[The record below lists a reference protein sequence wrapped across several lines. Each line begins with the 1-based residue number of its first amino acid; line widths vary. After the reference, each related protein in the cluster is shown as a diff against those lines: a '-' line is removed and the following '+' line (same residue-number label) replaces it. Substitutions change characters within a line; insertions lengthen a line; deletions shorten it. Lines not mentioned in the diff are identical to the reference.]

1 MSVNNPQSPGST
13 KSCTACGRRFQGDVT
28 VCPDDNMPLMTIMEE
43 DLVGTVLENK
53 YEILEKIGAG
63 GMGAVYK
70 ARHQLMHR
78 QVAIKMV
85 LAQLSAN
92 SMTLKRFTQEARAT
106 SQLNHP
112 NILTVFDFGIS
123 PSNQPYLVMDFLE
136 GVNFGRVLEETRQ
149 IPIARAIGIFL
160 QVCAALGH
168 AHQKGIVHRDLKPS
182 NIMLI
187 ELDGQPDFVKVLDFG
202 IAKVL
207 SSVDGETDN
216 LTRTGEVFGS
226 PLYMSP
232 EQFRGKSMDARSDI
246 YSLGCVMYRSLA
258 GICPVTGKDV
268 LECMYK
274 HVNEQIP
281 PFSVTAP
288 EAEIPERLEQI
299 IMKALAK
306 DPEERYAS
314 MNDLRADLEVC
325 AEELALGPLGP
336 AFLRSGN
343 FTASDPA
350 LMAFPSGTYRS
361 VPLGATP
368 PHGHTPAS
376 GSYTQVDNA
385 NFQTSQQAAEAAVQA
400 AAQRQEA
407 MGLGKTSQ
415 HIVPPG
421 GSVGAV
427 GDIETPAWVTGPQN
441 IPPGSEGTVGNVTGS
456 ISITGP
462 VVPPEQV
469 RNLDSGVPVQNQLVI
484 TYSQPQVQQKA
495 PLDMRLVAGGAV
507 ALFLVVGGLIY
518 SQVSHKTPDKPPAP
532 HIVAN
537 PKTYEDFTSSGLTH
551 YQEGRYAEAVKEFK
565 KANEL
570 ARKFPE
576 TDKRKLESWINL
588 GEAHVAND
596 GYKDAEPCLSHA
608 DMILKALKETKGKEY
623 ARVQQDFGEMR
634 LNTGDYEAAEPCF
647 KAAYDIRINLPG
659 NEKADAADSLQG
671 LASVLIQKRD
681 FQGAIKKLQEA
692 KSLIE
697 STSGKEDRDYVA
709 VITDLARAEQLAVN
723 IANSS
728 DKKDQLTKIVPL
740 YEEALQVSGKIFPPD
755 HPQIGKINL
764 AYATLLYNQGNLPDA
779 ENRFNEAIRIT
790 TNNGGANSVDMAQM
804 KASLA
809 ILYLTRRRF
818 GAAEQ
823 AVAEAIKIGTNKLG
837 ETSDA
842 VQRWKELRDRIK
854 KARKHG

>member
-1 MSVNNPQSPGST
+1 MSVNNPQSAGSSKT
-13 KSCTACGRRFQGDVT
+13 CTACGRRFHGDMS
-28 VCPDDNMPLMTIMEE
+28 VCPDDNMPLMTVPDE

-63 GMGAVYK
+63 GMGAVYR

-149 IPIARAIGIFL
+149 IPVPRAIGIFL

-274 HVNEQIP
+274 HVNETIP

-288 EAEIPERLEQI
+288 EAGVPERLEQI

-306 DPEERYAS
+306 DPDDRYAS
-314 MNDLRADLEVC
+314 MNDLRADLEQC

-361 VPLGATP
+361 VPLGS
-368 PHGHTPAS
+368 PAS
-376 GSYTQVDNA
+376 GSQTPVDNLA
-385 NFQTSQQAAEAAVQA
+385 PRSAQEAAEAVVQA
-400 AAQRQEA
+400 AADAQAAA
-407 MGLGKTSQ
+407 MAETSA
-415 HIVPPG
+415 HLPT
-421 GSVGAV
+421 
-427 GDIETPAWVTGPQN
+427 GDVETPATWVTAPHHIPQS
-441 IPPGSEGTVGNVTGS
+441 GDATAGNVTGS
-456 ISITGP
+456 ISISGP
-462 VVPPEQV
+462 AVPNDQA
-469 RNLDSGVPVQNQLVI
+469 RNIQATASNSNLAISYSHTPAQKSG
-484 TYSQPQVQQKA
+484 
-495 PLDMRLVAGGAV
+495 LDMRLVAAGAAVVVLGIGGF
-507 ALFLVVGGLIY
+507 LFTQMNGQHEATSAG
-518 SQVSHKTPDKPPAP
+518 QP

-537 PKTYEDFTSSGLTH
+537 PKTFEDFTSTGLEH
-551 YQEGRYAEAVKEFK
+551 YSEGRYSSAVSELK
-565 KANEL
+565 KANDM
-570 ARKFPE
+570 ARKFPDS
-576 TDKRKLESWINL
+576 DKRKLDSWINL
-588 GEAHVAND
+588 GEAQVADDN
-596 GYKDAEPCLSHA
+596 YKDAESSLNSA
-608 DMILKALKETKGKEY
+608 VLLLGEKKEGKEY
-623 ARVQQDFGEMR
+623 ARVQQDLGEMR
-634 LNTGDYEAAEPCF
+634 LNFGDIDAAEPCF
-647 KAAYDIRINLPG
+647 ERAYKIRMTLSG
-659 NEKADAADSLQG
+659 TDKGDAADSLQG
-671 LASVLIQKRD
+671 LAAISIQRRNLKD
-681 FQGAIKKLQEA
+681 AIAKLQQAE
-692 KSLIE
+692 KLIE

-709 VITDLARAEQLAVN
+709 VLTDLARAEQMA
-723 IANSS
+723 ASTPQ
-728 DKKDQLTKIVPL
+728 QLSKVTDL
-740 YEEALQVSGKIFPPD
+740 YVEALTLAGKVFPPD

-764 AYATLLYNQGNLPDA
+764 AYATLLFRMNKPQDA
-779 ENRFNEAIRIT
+779 ETRFKEAIRIT
-790 TNNGGANSVDMAQM
+790 KENGGEKSLDMAQM

-809 ILYLTRRRF
+809 ILYLSRKRY
-818 GAAEQ
+818 GEAEQ
-823 AVAEAIKIGTNKLG
+823 LAADAVKIGTQKLG
-837 ETSDA
+837 ETNDA
-842 VQRWKELRDRIK
+842 VLRWKELRSQCQKLR
-854 KARKHG
+854 RRG

>member
-1 MSVNNPQSPGST
+1 MSVNNPQSTGSRKT
-13 KSCTACGRRFQGDVT
+13 CTACGRRFQGDMT
-28 VCPDDNMPLMTIMEE
+28 VCPDDNMPLMTVPDE
-43 DLVGTVLENK
+43 DLVGTILENK

-136 GVNFGRVLEETRQ
+136 GVNFAKVLEETRQ
-149 IPIARAIGIFL
+149 IPVPRAIGIFL

-274 HVNEQIP
+274 HVNETIP

-306 DPEERYAS
+306 DPDERYAT
-314 MNDLRADLEVC
+314 MNDLRADLEFC

-343 FTASDPA
+343 FTSSDPA
-350 LMAFPSGTYRS
+350 LVAFPSGTYRS
-361 VPLGATP
+361 VSLGSPAPGTQTP
-368 PHGHTPAS
+368 
-376 GSYTQVDNA
+376 VDNQITPSSPHA
-385 NFQTSQQAAEAAVQA
+385 AAEAAVQA
-400 AAQRQEA
+400 AADAQSA
-407 MGLGKTSQ
+407 ALSKTSPQ
-415 HIVPPG
+415 VLPQ
-421 GSVGAV
+421 GSGNINTS
-427 GDIETPAWVTGPQN
+427 GEIETPAWVTAQHH
-441 IPPGSEGTVGNVTGS
+441 IPESTDSTMGNVTGS
-456 ISITGP
+456 ISISGP
-462 VVPPEQV
+462 VVPADQV
-469 RNLDSGVPVQNQLVI
+469 RSVDPTGSGQNQLVI
-484 TYSQPQVQQKA
+484 TYSHPQVQQKA
-495 PLDMRLVAGGAV
+495 PFDMRIVGAGAAVIFLGVGA
-507 ALFLVVGGLIY
+507 LLY
-518 SQVSHKTPDKPPAP
+518 SQVGNHGTNNAANKP

-537 PKTYEDFTSSGLTH
+537 PKTFEDFTSSGLEH
-551 YQEGRYAEAVKEFK
+551 YSEGRYSNAVTELKR
-565 KANEL
+565 ANEM
-570 ARKFPE
+570 ARSFPE
-576 TDKRKLESWINL
+576 SDKRKLDSWINL
-588 GEAHVAND
+588 GEAEVAND
-596 GYKDAEPCLSHA
+596 DYKDAESCLNHA
-608 DMILKALKETKGKEY
+608 SMILNSEKQTKGKEY
-623 ARVQQDFGEMR
+623 ARVQQDLGEMR
-634 LNTGDYEAAEPCF
+634 LNSGDYDSAEPCF
-647 KAAYDIRINLPG
+647 KTAYDIRMTLSG
-659 NEKADAADSLQG
+659 GDKEDAADSLQG
-671 LASVLIQKRD
+671 LASISIQRRN
-681 FQGAIKKLQEA
+681 FQDAIAKLQQA
-692 KSLIE
+692 QKLIE
-697 STSGKEDRDYVA
+697 ANSGKEDRDYVA
-709 VITDLARAEQLAVN
+709 VLTDLARAEQMA
-723 IANSS
+723 AT
-728 DKKDQLTKIVPL
+728 KRDQLPKIAEI
-740 YEEALQVSGKIFPPD
+740 YEEALKLSAKVFPPD

-764 AYATLLYNQGNLPDA
+764 AYATLLFVMGNANDA
-779 ENRFNEAIRIT
+779 ETRFNEAIRIT
-790 TNNGGANSVDMAQM
+790 TKNGGEKSVDMAQM

-809 ILYLTRRRF
+809 ILYVKQKRF

-823 AVAEAIKIGTNKLG
+823 LFAEAISIGTRKLG
-837 ETSDA
+837 ETNDA
-842 VQRWKELRDRIK
+842 VRRWKSLRAQCEKMR
-854 KARKHG
+854 RRG

>member
-1 MSVNNPQSPGST
+1 MSVNNPQSTGSSKT
-13 KSCTACGRRFQGDVT
+13 CTACGRRFQGDMT
-28 VCPDDNMPLMTIMEE
+28 VCPDDNMPLMTVPDE
-43 DLVGTVLENK
+43 DLVGTILENK

-149 IPIARAIGIFL
+149 IPIPRAIGIFL

-274 HVNEQIP
+274 HVNETIP

-288 EAEIPERLEQI
+288 EAGIPERLEQI
-299 IMKALAK
+299 ILKALAK
-306 DPEERYAS
+306 DPEDRYAS
-314 MNDLRADLEVC
+314 MNDLRADLEQC

-361 VPLGATP
+361 VGLSSSHSTSTGTET
-368 PHGHTPAS
+368 HVEQPAS
-376 GSYTQVDNA
+376 
-385 NFQTSQQAAEAAVQA
+385 SQESAHAAAEAAVQA
-400 AAQRQEA
+400 AAAAQDA
-407 MGLGKTSQ
+407 ALGKTSAQ
-415 HIVPPG
+415 EV
-421 GSVGAV
+421 
-427 GDIETPAWVTGPQN
+427 ETPATWVTAPHQ
-441 IPPGSEGTVGNVTGS
+441 IPAGTTEPVGNVTGS
-456 ISITGP
+456 ISISGP
-462 VVPPEQV
+462 TVPADQV
-469 RNLDSGVPVQNQLVI
+469 RNIDAGVASNNQLVI
-484 TYSQPQVQQKA
+484 TYSQPAVQEKSG
-495 PLDMRLVAGGAV
+495 LDMRLVAAGAAV
-507 ALFLVVGGLIY
+507 LVLGVGGFIF
-518 SQVSHKTPDKPPAP
+518 SQMGHNDKSAQP
-532 HIVAN
+532 HVVAN
-537 PKTYEDFTSSGLTH
+537 PKTFEDFTSSGLSH
-551 YQEGRYAEAVKEFK
+551 YSEGRYANAVKELK
-565 KANEL
+565 KANEM
-570 ARKFPE
+570 ARSFAE

-588 GEAHVAND
+588 GEAQVAND
-596 GYKDAEPCLSHA
+596 DYKEAESCLNHA
-608 DMILKALKETKGKEY
+608 GLILRNIKQTKGKEY
-623 ARVQQDFGEMR
+623 ARVQQDLGELR
-634 LNTGDYEAAEPCF
+634 LNSGDYNAAETCF
-647 KAAYDIRINLPG
+647 KTALDIRMTMSG
-659 NEKADAADSLQG
+659 VDKEDAADSLQG
-671 LASVLIQKRD
+671 LASISIQRKNFKD
-681 FQGAIKKLQEA
+681 AIAKLQQA
-692 KSLIE
+692 QKLIE
-697 STSGKEDRDYVA
+697 SNSGKEDRDYVA
-709 VITDLARAEQLAVN
+709 VLTDLARAEQMA
-723 IANSS
+723 AT
-728 DKKDQLTKIVPL
+728 KKDQLPQIQSM
-740 YEEALQVSGKIFPPD
+740 YEEALSLGAKVFPPD

-764 AYATLLYNQGNLPDA
+764 ALATVLYAQDDLDNA
-779 ENRFNEAIRIT
+779 ESRFNEAIRIT
-790 TNNGGANSVDMAQM
+790 IKNGGEKSVDMAQM

-809 ILYLTRRRF
+809 ILNMKQKRY
-818 GAAEQ
+818 GGAEQ
-823 AVAEAIKIGTNKLG
+823 LFAEAISIGTQKLG
-837 ETSDA
+837 ETNDA
-842 VQRWKELRDRIK
+842 VRRWKKYKSDCEKLRR
-854 KARKHG
+854 RG

>member
-1 MSVNNPQSPGST
+1 M
-13 KSCTACGRRFQGDVT
+13 T

-274 HVNEQIP
+274 HVNESIP

-314 MNDLRADLEVC
+314 MNDLRADLEMC

-361 VPLGATP
+361 VPFGAP
-368 PHGHTPAS
+368 PAGHTGPS
-376 GSYTQVDNA
+376 ESYTHVDTPVHH
-385 NFQTSQQAAEAAVQA
+385 QTAQAAAEAAVQA
-400 AAQRQEA
+400 AAQAQA
-407 MGLGKTSQ
+407 AAKTSA
-415 HIVPPG
+415 HVLPPG
-421 GSVGAV
+421 GAI
-427 GDIETPAWVTGPQN
+427 GDIETPAWVTGPQQ
-441 IPPGSEGTVGNVTGS
+441 IPQATEGTVGNATGS

-462 VVPPEQV
+462 VVPPEHV
-469 RNLDSGVPVQNQLVI
+469 RNVDSGVPSQNQLVI
-484 TYSQPQVQQKA
+484 TYSQPQVSQKNA
-495 PLDMRLVAGGAV
+495 IDMRLVVGGAV
-507 ALFLVVGGLIY
+507 FVFVAVGGLIY
-518 SQVSHKTPDKPPAP
+518 SQVTGNSSSKTAQP

-537 PKTYEDFTSSGLTH
+537 PKTFEDFTSSGLTH
-551 YQEGRYAEAVKEFK
+551 YSEGRYSNAVAELK
-565 KANEL
+565 KANDL
-570 ARKFPE
+570 ARGFAE

-588 GEAHVAND
+588 GEAQVAND
-596 GYKDAEPCLSHA
+596 DYKDAESCLNHA
-608 DMILKALKETKGKEY
+608 QMILNNLKQTKGKDY
-623 ARVQQDFGEMR
+623 ARVQQDLGEMR
-634 LNTGDYEAAEPCF
+634 LNSGDYDAAEPCF
-647 KAAYDIRINLPG
+647 RTAYEIRKGLSG
-659 NEKADAADSLQG
+659 SDKTDAADSLQG
-671 LASVLIQKRD
+671 LASVSIQRRD

-692 KSLIE
+692 KALIE
-697 STSGKEDRDYVA
+697 STAGKENRDYVA
-709 VITDLARAEQLAVN
+709 VLTDLARAEQMAATKREQLPK
-723 IANSS
+723 IA
-728 DKKDQLTKIVPL
+728 QI
-740 YEEALQVSGKIFPPD
+740 YEEAIELSSKVFPPD
-755 HPQIGKINL
+755 HPQIGKIYL
-764 AYATLLYNQGNLPDA
+764 AYATLSYVQGNMTDA
-779 ENRFNEAIRIT
+779 ETRFNEAIRIT
-790 TNNGGANSVDMAQM
+790 TKNGGEKSVDMAQM

-809 ILYLTRRRF
+809 ILYYKQKRF

-823 AVAEAIKIGTNKLG
+823 LFAEAISIGTQKLG
-837 ETSDA
+837 ETNDA
-842 VQRWKELRDRIK
+842 VRRWKSLRAQCQK
-854 KARKHG
+854 MRKHG

>member
-1 MSVNNPQSPGST
+1 MSVNNPQSTGGNKT
-13 KSCTACGRRFQGDVT
+13 CTACGRRFKGDMT
-28 VCPDDNMPLMTIMEE
+28 VCPDDNMPLMTVPDE

-149 IPIARAIGIFL
+149 IPIARAMGIFL

-274 HVNEQIP
+274 HVNESIP

-288 EAEIPERLEQI
+288 EAEIPERLEAI

-306 DPEERYAS
+306 DPDERYAS
-314 MNDLRADLEVC
+314 MNDLRADLEMC

-361 VPLGATP
+361 VGLGAPTP
-368 PHGHTPAS
+368 QTPSTGAHTHVDGQS
-376 GSYTQVDNA
+376 GPQPGS
-385 NFQTSQQAAEAAVQA
+385 SQAAAEAAVHA
-400 AAQRQEA
+400 AALAQDA
-407 MGLGKTSQ
+407 ALGKTSP
-415 HIVPPG
+415 HVLPPG
-421 GSVGAV
+421 GAI
-427 GDIETPAWVTGPQN
+427 GDIEVPAWVTGPQS
-441 IPPGSEGTVGNVTGS
+441 IPQSESSTAGNVTGS
-456 ISITGP
+456 ISISGP
-462 VVPPEQV
+462 VVPADQV
-469 RNLDSGVPVQNQLVI
+469 RNLDSGGSPQNQLVI
-484 TYSQPQVQQKA
+484 TYSHPQVHEKS
-495 PLDMRLVAGGAV
+495 PLDMRLVTAGAV
-507 ALFLVVGGLIY
+507 VVFLGVGGLIW
-518 SQVSHKTPDKPPAP
+518 SQVGNPSKAPEP

-537 PKTYEDFTSSGLTH
+537 PKTFEDFTSSGLTH
-551 YQEGRYAEAVKEFK
+551 YSEGRYADAVAELK
-565 KANEL
+565 KANNL
-570 ARKFPE
+570 ARSFPE
-576 TDKRKLESWINL
+576 TDKRKLDSWINL
-588 GEAHVAND
+588 GEAQVAND
-596 GYKDAEPCLSHA
+596 DYKEAESCLNHA
-608 DMILKALKETKGKEY
+608 SMILSNWKQTKGKEY
-623 ARVQQDFGEMR
+623 ARVQQDLGEMR
-634 LNTGDYEAAEPCF
+634 LNSGDYDSAEPCF
-647 KAAYDIRINLPG
+647 KTALNIRMNLTG
-659 NEKADAADSLQG
+659 TDKEDAADSLQG
-671 LASVLIQKRD
+671 LASISIQKRNYQD
-681 FQGAIKKLQEA
+681 AIAKLQQA
-692 KSLIE
+692 QKLIE
-697 STSGKEDRDYVA
+697 ANSGKDDRDYVA
-709 VITDLARAEQLAVN
+709 VITDLARAEQMAATKREQLPN
-723 IANSS
+723 IAS
-728 DKKDQLTKIVPL
+728 I
-740 YEEALQVSGKIFPPD
+740 YEEALKVSEKVFPPD

-764 AYATLLYNQGNLPDA
+764 AYATLLFVENNYGDA

-790 TNNGGANSVDMAQM
+790 TKNGGEKSVDMAQM

-809 ILYLTRRRF
+809 ILYIKQKRY

-823 AVAEAIKIGTNKLG
+823 LLAEAVAIGTKKLG
-837 ETSDA
+837 ETNDA
-842 VQRWKELRDRIK
+842 VRRWKNLRAQCEKLR
-854 KARKHG
+854 RRG

>member
-1 MSVNNPQSPGST
+1 
-13 KSCTACGRRFQGDVT
+13 
-28 VCPDDNMPLMTIMEE
+28 MPLMTILEE

-274 HVNEQIP
+274 HVNESIP

-306 DPEERYAS
+306 DPDERYAS
-314 MNDLRADLEVC
+314 MNDLRADLEMC

-361 VPLGATP
+361 VPQGATP

-376 GSYTQVDNA
+376 GSYTQVDNS
-385 NFQTSQQAAEAAVQA
+385 NFQTPQQAAEAAVQA

-407 MGLGKTSQ
+407 MGLGKTSP
-415 HIVPPG
+415 HVLPPG
-421 GSVGAV
+421 GSVGEV
-427 GDIETPAWVTGPQN
+427 EAWVTGPQN
-441 IPPGSEGTVGNVTGS
+441 IPAGSDGTVGNVTGS

-469 RNLDSGVPVQNQLVI
+469 RNLDSGVASQNQLVI
-484 TYSQPQVQQKA
+484 TYSQPQVHQKA

-518 SQVSHKTPDKPPAP
+518 SQVANNNTPKPNQP

-551 YQEGRYAEAVKEFK
+551 YQEGRYANAVKELE
-565 KANEL
+565 KANDL
-570 ARKFPE
+570 ARKFAE

-588 GEAHVAND
+588 GEAYVAYDNF
-596 GYKDAEPCLSHA
+596 KDAESCLNHA
-608 DMILKALKETKGKEY
+608 DIILKSQKETKGKEY

-634 LNTGDYEAAEPCF
+634 LNSGDFNAAQPCF
-647 KAAYDIRINLPG
+647 KAAYDIRIKMPG

-671 LASVLIQKRD
+671 LASVLIQRRD

-697 STSGKEDRDYVA
+697 STSGKEDRDYIA
-709 VITDLARAEQLAVN
+709 ILTDLARAEQLA
-723 IANSS
+723 AN
-728 DKKDQLTKIVPL
+728 KLPKDARSAQLAKIGPL
-740 YEEALQVSGKIFPPD
+740 YEEALQISAKVFPSD

-764 AYATLLYNQGNLPDA
+764 AYATLLYTQGNLGDS

-790 TNNGGANSVDMAQM
+790 TKNGGEKSVDMAQM

-809 ILYLTRRRF
+809 ILYLAQTRY

-823 AVAEAIKIGTNKLG
+823 AVAEAISLGTSKLG

-842 VQRWKELRDRIK
+842 VKRWKELRGQIQ
-854 KARKHG
+854 KARKQSQR

>member
-1 MSVNNPQSPGST
+1 MTQ
-13 KSCTACGRRFQGDVT
+13 
-28 VCPDDNMPLMTIMEE
+28 PDE

-149 IPIARAIGIFL
+149 IPIPRAIGIFL

-232 EQFRGKSMDARSDI
+232 EQFRGKSLDARSDI

-274 HVNEQIP
+274 HVNESIP

-288 EAEIPERLEQI
+288 EAEVPERLESI

-314 MNDLRADLEVC
+314 MNDLRADLEMC

-336 AFLRSGN
+336 AFLRSSN

-361 VPLGATP
+361 VGLGAPAPQALNAGIETPVNNQGATP
-368 PHGHTPAS
+368 GSPHA
-376 GSYTQVDNA
+376 
-385 NFQTSQQAAEAAVQA
+385 AAEAAVQA
-400 AAQRQEA
+400 AAQAQDA
-407 MGLGKTSQ
+407 ALNKTAPQ
-415 HIVPPG
+415 MLPAG
-421 GSVGAV
+421 GSIGE
-427 GDIETPAWVTGPQN
+427 IETPVWVTGPQS
-441 IPPGSEGTVGNVTGS
+441 IPQSETGTVGNVTGS
-456 ISITGP
+456 ISISGP
-462 VVPPEQV
+462 VLPADQV
-469 RNLDSGVPVQNQLVI
+469 KNLDSSGSPQNQLVI
-484 TYSQPQVQQKA
+484 TYSQPQLHEKA
-495 PLDMRLVAGGAV
+495 PLDMRLVAAGAMV
-507 ALFLVVGGLIY
+507 VFLGVGGLIW
-518 SQVSHKTPDKPPAP
+518 SQVGNQNKSSEP
-532 HIVAN
+532 HIVLN
-537 PKTYEDFTSSGLTH
+537 PKTFEDFTSSGLTH
-551 YQEGRYAEAVKEFK
+551 YSEGRYSNAVQELK
-565 KANEL
+565 KANAL
-570 ARKFPE
+570 ARNFPE
-576 TDKRKLESWINL
+576 SDKRKLDSWINL
-588 GEAHVAND
+588 GEAQVAND
-596 GYKDAEPCLSHA
+596 DYKEAESCLNHA
-608 DMILKALKETKGKEY
+608 AMILSSEKQTKGKEY
-623 ARVQQDFGEMR
+623 ARVQQDLGEMR
-634 LNTGDYEAAEPCF
+634 LNSGDFDAAEPCF
-647 KAAYDIRINLPG
+647 KTALGIRMSLTG
-659 NEKADAADSLQG
+659 TDKEDAADSLQG
-671 LASVLIQKRD
+671 LASISIQRRNYQD
-681 FQGAIKKLQEA
+681 AIAKLQQA
-692 KSLIE
+692 QKLIE

-709 VITDLARAEQLAVN
+709 VITDLARAEQMGAT
-723 IANSS
+723 
-728 DKKDQLTKIVPL
+728 KRDQLPKIAGI
-740 YEEALQVSGKIFPPD
+740 YEEALNLSNKVFPPD

-764 AYATLLYNQGNLPDA
+764 AYATLLFVEGNMADA

-790 TNNGGANSVDMAQM
+790 TKNGGEKSIDMAQM

-809 ILYLTRRRF
+809 ILYVKQKRY

-823 AVAEAIKIGTNKLG
+823 LFADAISIGTRKLG
-837 ETSDA
+837 ETNDA
-842 VQRWKELRDRIK
+842 VRRWKSLRAQCEKLR
-854 KARKHG
+854 RRG

>member
-1 MSVNNPQSPGST
+1 MSVNNPQSTGSSKT
-13 KSCTACGRRFQGDVT
+13 CTACGRRFQGDMT
-28 VCPDDNMPLMTIMEE
+28 VCPDDNMPLMTVPDE
-43 DLVGTVLENK
+43 DLVGTILENK

-149 IPIARAIGIFL
+149 IPIPRAIGIFL

-274 HVNEQIP
+274 HVNETIP

-314 MNDLRADLEVC
+314 MNDLRADLEQC

-361 VPLGATP
+361 VGLNTP
-368 PHGHTPAS
+368 NPSQTTSTGMETP
-376 GSYTQVDNA
+376 VDQQLDQKNA
-385 NFQTSQQAAEAAVQA
+385 HAAAEAAVQRAA
-400 AAQRQEA
+400 AAQEA
-407 MGLGKTSQ
+407 ALGKTSAQ
-415 HIVPPG
+415 IVPPA
-421 GSVGAV
+421 GSVPEV
-427 GDIETPAWVTGPQN
+427 EIPATWVTAPHQIPQGAAE
-441 IPPGSEGTVGNVTGS
+441 PAGNVTGS
-456 ISITGP
+456 ISISGP
-462 VVPPEQV
+462 TVPADQV
-469 RNLDSGVPVQNQLVI
+469 RNIDSGVVSNNQLVI
-484 TYSQPQVQQKA
+484 TYSQPAVPEKSG
-495 PLDMRLVAGGAV
+495 LDMRLVAAGAAV
-507 ALFLVVGGLIY
+507 LVLGVGGFIF
-518 SQVSHKTPDKPPAP
+518 SQTGHSGKPSEP

-537 PKTYEDFTSSGLTH
+537 PKTYEDFTSSGLSH
-551 YQEGRYAEAVKEFK
+551 YSEGRYASAVKELK
-565 KANEL
+565 KANDM
-570 ARKFPE
+570 ARSFAE

-588 GEAHVAND
+588 GEAQVAND
-596 GYKDAEPCLSHA
+596 DYKEAEACLNHA
-608 DMILKALKETKGKEY
+608 ALILKNLKQTKGKEY
-623 ARVQQDFGEMR
+623 ARVQQDLGELR
-634 LNTGDYEAAEPCF
+634 LNSGDNNAAETCF
-647 KAAYDIRINLPG
+647 KTALDIRMQMTG
-659 NEKADAADSLQG
+659 SDKEDAADSLQG
-671 LASVLIQKRD
+671 LASISIQRRNFKD
-681 FQGAIKKLQEA
+681 AIAKLQQA
-692 KSLIE
+692 QKLIE
-697 STSGKEDRDYVA
+697 SNSGKEDRDYVA
-709 VITDLARAEQLAVN
+709 VLTDLARAEQMA
-723 IANSS
+723 AGT
-728 DKKDQLTKIVPL
+728 KKDQLRKIQGM
-740 YEEALQVSGKIFPPD
+740 YEQALSLGAKVFPPD

-764 AYATLLYNQGNLPDA
+764 ALATVLYAQDDLDNA
-779 ENRFNEAIRIT
+779 ESRFNEAIRIT
-790 TNNGGANSVDMAQM
+790 IQNGGEKSLDMAQM

-809 ILYLTRRRF
+809 ILNMKQERF
-818 GAAEQ
+818 GGAEQ
-823 AVAEAIKIGTNKLG
+823 LFAEAIKIGTQKLG
-837 ETSDA
+837 ETNPA
-842 VQRWKELRDRIK
+842 VRRWQRY
-854 KARKHG
+854 KAECADKRGRG

>member
-1 MSVNNPQSPGST
+1 MSVNNPQSTGSNKT
-13 KSCTACGRRFQGDVT
+13 CTACGRRFQGDMT
-28 VCPDDNMPLMTIMEE
+28 VCPDDNMPLMTLPDE

-136 GVNFGRVLEETRQ
+136 GVNFGKVLEETRQ
-149 IPIARAIGIFL
+149 IPIPRAIGIFL

-274 HVNEQIP
+274 HVNESIP

-288 EAEIPERLEQI
+288 EAQIPERLESI

-306 DPEERYAS
+306 DPDERYAS
-314 MNDLRADLEVC
+314 MNDLRADLEMC

-361 VPLGATP
+361 VGLGAPAPHTLNSGMQTP
-368 PHGHTPAS
+368 VPTQEATAKSPHA
-376 GSYTQVDNA
+376 
-385 NFQTSQQAAEAAVQA
+385 AAEAAVQA
-400 AAQRQEA
+400 AAQAQDAALNRTAPQVLPA
-407 MGLGKTSQ
+407 
-415 HIVPPG
+415 G
-421 GSVGAV
+421 GSVGE
-427 GDIETPAWVTGPQN
+427 IETPAWVTGPQS
-441 IPPGSEGTVGNVTGS
+441 IPQTETGTVGNVTGS
-456 ISITGP
+456 ISISGP
-462 VVPPEQV
+462 VVPADQV
-469 RNLDSGVPVQNQLVI
+469 KNLDPSGSPQNQLVI
-484 TYSQPQVQQKA
+484 TYSQPQVHEKA
-495 PLDMRLVAGGAV
+495 PLDMRLVAAGAV
-507 ALFLVVGGLIY
+507 VVFLGVGGLIW
-518 SQVSHKTPDKPPAP
+518 SQVGNTTKSSEP
-532 HIVAN
+532 HIVLN
-537 PKTYEDFTSSGLTH
+537 PKTFEDFTSSGLTH
-551 YQEGRYAEAVKEFK
+551 YSEGRYSNAVDELK
-565 KANEL
+565 KANAL
-570 ARKFPE
+570 ARSFPE
-576 TDKRKLESWINL
+576 TDKRKLDSWINL
-588 GEAHVAND
+588 GEAQVAND
-596 GYKDAEPCLSHA
+596 DYKEAESCLNHA
-608 DMILKALKETKGKEY
+608 AMILSSEKQTKGKEY
-623 ARVQQDFGEMR
+623 ARVQQDLGEMR
-634 LNTGDYEAAEPCF
+634 LNSGDYDAAEPCF
-647 KAAYDIRINLPG
+647 KTALGIRMNLSG
-659 NEKADAADSLQG
+659 TDKEDAADSLQG
-671 LASVLIQKRD
+671 LASISIQRHNFPD
-681 FQGAIKKLQEA
+681 AIAKLQQA
-692 KSLIE
+692 QKLIE

-709 VITDLARAEQLAVN
+709 VITDLARAEQMAALAAN
-723 IANSS
+723 KRDQIPKIAA
-728 DKKDQLTKIVPL
+728 I
-740 YEEALQVSGKIFPPD
+740 YEDALKLSNKAYPPD

-764 AYATLLYNQGNLPDA
+764 AYATLLFLAGNMADA

-790 TNNGGANSVDMAQM
+790 TKNGGEKSVDMAQM

-809 ILYLTRRRF
+809 ILYVKQKRY

-823 AVAEAIKIGTNKLG
+823 LFADAISIGTRKLG
-837 ETSDA
+837 ETNDA
-842 VQRWKELRDRIK
+842 VRRWKSLRAQCEKLR
-854 KARKHG
+854 RRG

>member
-1 MSVNNPQSPGST
+1 MSVNNPESAGPNKT
-13 KSCTACGRRFQGDVT
+13 CTACGRRYKGDMT
-28 VCPDDNMPLMTIMEE
+28 VCPDDNMPLMTVPDE

-258 GICPVTGKDV
+258 GVCPVTGKDV

-274 HVNEQIP
+274 HVNESIP

-288 EAEIPERLEQI
+288 EANIPERLETI

-306 DPEERYAS
+306 DPDERYAS
-314 MNDLRADLEVC
+314 MNDLRADLEMC

-361 VPLGATP
+361 VGLGGASP
-368 PHGHTPAS
+368 HTPSTSMPSMDTHGLPAP
-376 GSYTQVDNA
+376 GSPQA
-385 NFQTSQQAAEAAVQA
+385 AAEAAIQA
-400 AAQRQEA
+400 AAKAQEK
-407 MGLGKTSQ
+407 MMGKTSPQ
-415 HIVPPG
+415 VLPPG
-421 GSVGAV
+421 GSV
-427 GDIETPAWVTGPQN
+427 GDIETPAWVTAPHSIPQ
-441 IPPGSEGTVGNVTGS
+441 SETGTVGNVTGS
-456 ISITGP
+456 ISISGN
-462 VVPPEQV
+462 VVPADQV
-469 RNLDSGVPVQNQLVI
+469 RNVDSSGQSPQNQLVI
-484 TYSQPQVQQKA
+484 TYSQPQIHEKS
-495 PLDMRLVAGGAV
+495 PLDMRLVAGGAAIV
-507 ALFLVVGGLIY
+507 FLGVGALIY
-518 SQVSHKTPDKPPAP
+518 SQIGSNSSNNKSQQP

-537 PKTYEDFTSSGLTH
+537 PKTFEDFTSSGLTH
-551 YQEGRYAEAVKEFK
+551 YSEGRYAEAVKELK
-565 KANEL
+565 RANDL
-570 ARKFPE
+570 ARKFME

-588 GEAHVAND
+588 GEAEVAND
-596 GYKDAEPCLSHA
+596 DYKDAESCLNHA
-608 DMILKALKETKGKEY
+608 SMILNTNKQTKGKEY
-623 ARVQQDFGEMR
+623 ARVQQDLGEMR
-634 LNTGDYEAAEPCF
+634 LNSGDYDAAEPCF
-647 KAAYDIRINLPG
+647 KTALDIRLTLSG
-659 NEKADAADSLQG
+659 TDKEDAADSLQG
-671 LASVLIQKRD
+671 LASISIQRRNFGD
-681 FQGAIKKLQEA
+681 AIAKLQQA
-692 KSLIE
+692 QKLIE
-697 STSGKEDRDYVA
+697 TTSGKEDRDYVS
-709 VITDLARAEQLAVN
+709 VITDLARAEQMAATKREQLPK
-723 IANSS
+723 IAS
-728 DKKDQLTKIVPL
+728 I
-740 YEEALQVSGKIFPPD
+740 YENALSISEKVFPPD

-764 AYATLLYNQGNLPDA
+764 AYATLLFVQGDMNGA
-779 ENRFNEAIRIT
+779 ETRFNEAIRIT
-790 TNNGGANSVDMAQM
+790 MKNGGEKSLDMAQM

-809 ILYLTRRRF
+809 ILNVKQKRY

-823 AVAEAIKIGTNKLG
+823 LLAEAISIGTQKLG
-837 ETSDA
+837 ETNDA
-842 VQRWKELRDRIK
+842 VRRWKALRAQCEKLR
-854 KARKHG
+854 RRS

>member
-1 MSVNNPQSPGST
+1 MSVNNPQSAGT
-13 KSCTACGRRFQGDVT
+13 AKTCTACGRKFQGDMT
-28 VCPDDNMPLMTIMEE
+28 VCPDDNMPLMTVPNE
-43 DLVGTVLENK
+43 DLVGTIIENK

-123 PSNQPYLVMDFLE
+123 PTNQPYLVMDFLE

-149 IPIARAIGIFL
+149 LPIPRAIGIFL

-207 SSVDGETDN
+207 SSVDGEADN

-232 EQFRGKSMDARSDI
+232 EQFRGKSLDARSDI

-274 HVNEQIP
+274 HVNESIP

-288 EAEIPERLEQI
+288 EAGIPDRLEAI

-306 DPEERYAS
+306 DPDERYDS
-314 MNDLRADLEVC
+314 MNDLRSDLELC
-325 AEELALGPLGP
+325 AEELMLGPLGP

-350 LMAFPSGTYRS
+350 LQAFPSGTYKAHIS
-361 VPLGATP
+361 GSQEIPGVPSAAQILSASSLP
-368 PHGHTPAS
+368 VHPSANPTPAVEV
-376 GSYTQVDNA
+376 TQHSITDGEAVASPSPDLSVSSA
-385 NFQTSQQAAEAAVQA
+385 ETSAHYISEDLNGV
-400 AAQRQEA
+400 
-407 MGLGKTSQ
+407 
-415 HIVPPG
+415 
-421 GSVGAV
+421 
-427 GDIETPAWVTGPQN
+427 IETPEWVTGNQN
-441 IPPGSEGTVGNVTGS
+441 VSQDITAGNATGNVS
-456 ISITGP
+456 ISGHAVKP
-462 VVPPEQV
+462 DQV
-469 RNLDSGVPVQNQLVI
+469 KNVDASGANQLVI
-484 TYSQPQVQQKA
+484 TYPHEPVVKKEA
-495 PLDMRLVAGGAV
+495 IDMRMVAALAAVVVLGVGG
-507 ALFLVVGGLIY
+507 FLVTQMQPRQRADAPKASVPNPHTFEEFTTAGLE
-518 SQVSHKTPDKPPAP
+518 HFA
-532 HIVAN
+532 A
-537 PKTYEDFTSSGLTH
+537 
-551 YQEGRYAEAVKEFK
+551 GRYPTAVQEFK

-570 ARKFPE
+570 ARKFP
-576 TDKRKLESWINL
+576 DSDMRKIESWINL
-588 GEAHVAND
+588 GEAYVAADDFKN
-596 GYKDAEPCLSHA
+596 AEFSLNKASLQLSH
-608 DMILKALKETKGKEY
+608 DKQTKGKEY
-623 ARVQQDFGEMR
+623 ARVQQDLGEMR
-634 LNTGDYEAAEPCF
+634 LNSGDADAAIPCF
-647 KAAYDIRINLPG
+647 TKALDIRMTLNG
-659 NEKADAADSLQG
+659 QDKADAADSLQG
-671 LASVLIQKRD
+671 LAAVSIAKRNFAD
-681 FQGAIKKLQEA
+681 GIAKLGKA
-692 KSLIE
+692 KALIE
-697 STSGKEDRDYVA
+697 SISGTENRDYVT
-709 VITDLARAEQLAVN
+709 VLTDLGRATQMNASTNAQLAE
-723 IANSS
+723 S
-728 DKKDQLTKIVPL
+728 KEL
-740 YEEALQVSGKIFPPD
+740 YEKALQIAEKVFPAD

-764 AYATLLYNQGNLPDA
+764 AFATVLFRESNYPDA

-790 TNNGGANSVDMAQM
+790 TKNGGENTLDMAQM
-804 KASLA
+804 KSSLG
-809 ILYLTRRRF
+809 ILYMKQKRF
-818 GAAEQ
+818 GAAEALFNDAITIGQ
-823 AVAEAIKIGTNKLG
+823 AKLG
-837 ETSDA
+837 ATDEA
-842 VQRWKELRDRIK
+842 VRRWKNYRSSCEKLRR
-854 KARKHG
+854 RG

>member
-1 MSVNNPQSPGST
+1 MSVNNPQSTGSSKT
-13 KSCTACGRRFQGDVT
+13 CTACGRRYQGDMT
-28 VCPDDNMPLMTIMEE
+28 VCPDDNMPLMTVPDE

-149 IPIARAIGIFL
+149 IPIPRAMGIFL

-274 HVNEQIP
+274 HVNETIP

-306 DPEERYAS
+306 DPDERYAS
-314 MNDLRADLEVC
+314 MNDLRADLEQC

-343 FTASDPA
+343 FTSSDPA

-361 VPLGATP
+361 V
-368 PHGHTPAS
+368 
-376 GSYTQVDNA
+376 
-385 NFQTSQQAAEAAVQA
+385 
-400 AAQRQEA
+400 
-407 MGLGKTSQ
+407 GLS
-415 HIVPPG
+415 
-421 GSVGAV
+421 
-427 GDIETPAWVTGPQN
+427 
-441 IPPGSEGTVGNVTGS
+441 
-456 ISITGP
+456 
-462 VVPPEQV
+462 
-469 RNLDSGVPVQNQLVI
+469 
-484 TYSQPQVQQKA
+484 
-495 PLDMRLVAGGAV
+495 
-507 ALFLVVGGLIY
+507 
-518 SQVSHKTPDKPPAP
+518 
-532 HIVAN
+532 
-537 PKTYEDFTSSGLTH
+537 
-551 YQEGRYAEAVKEFK
+551 
-565 KANEL
+565 
-570 ARKFPE
+570 
-576 TDKRKLESWINL
+576 
-588 GEAHVAND
+588 
-596 GYKDAEPCLSHA
+596 
-608 DMILKALKETKGKEY
+608 
-623 ARVQQDFGEMR
+623 
-634 LNTGDYEAAEPCF
+634 
-647 KAAYDIRINLPG
+647 
-659 NEKADAADSLQG
+659 
-671 LASVLIQKRD
+671 
-681 FQGAIKKLQEA
+681 
-692 KSLIE
+692 
-697 STSGKEDRDYVA
+697 
-709 VITDLARAEQLAVN
+709 
-723 IANSS
+723 
-728 DKKDQLTKIVPL
+728 
-740 YEEALQVSGKIFPPD
+740 
-755 HPQIGKINL
+755 
-764 AYATLLYNQGNLPDA
+764 
-779 ENRFNEAIRIT
+779 
-790 TNNGGANSVDMAQM
+790 
-804 KASLA
+804 
-809 ILYLTRRRF
+809 
-818 GAAEQ
+818 
-823 AVAEAIKIGTNKLG
+823 
-837 ETSDA
+837 
-842 VQRWKELRDRIK
+842 
-854 KARKHG
+854 

>member
-1 MSVNNPQSPGST
+1 MSVNNPQSTGSSKT
-13 KSCTACGRRFQGDVT
+13 CTACGRRFQGDMT
-28 VCPDDNMPLMTIMEE
+28 VCPDDNMPLMTVPDE
-43 DLVGTVLENK
+43 DLVGTILENK

-149 IPIARAIGIFL
+149 IPIPRAIGIFL

-274 HVNEQIP
+274 HVNETIP

-288 EAEIPERLEQI
+288 EAGIPERLEQI

-314 MNDLRADLEVC
+314 MNDLRADLEQC

-361 VPLGATP
+361 VGLSSS
-368 PHGHTPAS
+368 HSTPAGMETHVDHS
-376 GSYTQVDNA
+376 GSHQDSA
-385 NFQTSQQAAEAAVQA
+385 HSAAEAAVQA
-400 AAQRQEA
+400 AAAAQDA
-407 MGLGKTSQ
+407 ALGRTSAQ
-415 HIVPPG
+415 SVPPAASG
-421 GSVGAV
+421 QEV
-427 GDIETPAWVTGPQN
+427 ETPATWVTAPHQIPQ
-441 IPPGSEGTVGNVTGS
+441 GTSESVGNVTGS
-456 ISITGP
+456 ISISGP
-462 VVPPEQV
+462 AIPAEQV
-469 RNLDSGVPVQNQLVI
+469 RNIDSGANSNNQLVI
-484 TYSQPQVQQKA
+484 TYSQPAA
-495 PLDMRLVAGGAV
+495 PGKSGLDMRIVAAGAAILVLG
-507 ALFLVVGGLIY
+507 VGGLIF
-518 SQVSHKTPDKPPAP
+518 SQMGHADKTDQP
-532 HIVAN
+532 HVVAN
-537 PKTYEDFTSSGLTH
+537 PKTFEDFTSSGLSH
-551 YQEGRYAEAVKEFK
+551 YSEGRYASAVKELK
-565 KANEL
+565 KANDM
-570 ARKFPE
+570 ARGFAE
-576 TDKRKLESWINL
+576 SDKRKLESWINL
-588 GEAHVAND
+588 GEAQVAND
-596 GYKDAEPCLSHA
+596 DYKEAESCLNHA
-608 DMILKALKETKGKEY
+608 ALILKSEKHTKGKEY
-623 ARVQQDFGEMR
+623 ARIQQDLGELR
-634 LNTGDYEAAEPCF
+634 LNSGDYDAAEPCF
-647 KAAYDIRINLPG
+647 KTALDIRMSMSG
-659 NEKADAADSLQG
+659 TDKEDAADSLQG
-671 LASVLIQKRD
+671 LASISIQRRNFAD
-681 FQGAIKKLQEA
+681 AIAKLQQA
-692 KSLIE
+692 QKLIE
-697 STSGKEDRDYVA
+697 ASSGKEDRDYVA
-709 VITDLARAEQLAVN
+709 VITDLARAEQMA
-723 IANSS
+723 AT
-728 DKKDQLTKIVPL
+728 KRDQLPKIAGI
-740 YEEALQVSGKIFPPD
+740 YEEALTLGAKVFPPD

-764 AYATLLYNQGNLPDA
+764 AYATLLFVQGDMDGA
-779 ENRFNEAIRIT
+779 ESRFNEAIRIT
-790 TNNGGANSVDMAQM
+790 TKNGGEKSVDMAQM

-809 ILYLTRRRF
+809 ILNMKQKRY
-818 GAAEQ
+818 GGAEQ
-823 AVAEAIKIGTNKLG
+823 LFAEAISIGTQKLG
-837 ETSDA
+837 ETNDA
-842 VQRWKELRDRIK
+842 VRRWKAL
-854 KARKHG
+854 KAQCEKSRRRG

>member
-1 MSVNNPQSPGST
+1 
-13 KSCTACGRRFQGDVT
+13 
-28 VCPDDNMPLMTIMEE
+28 MPLMTIMEE

-274 HVNEQIP
+274 HVNESIP

-306 DPEERYAS
+306 DPDERYAS

-361 VPLGATP
+361 VPLGSPP

-376 GSYTQVDNA
+376 GSYTQVENP
-385 NFQTSQQAAEAAVQA
+385 NFQNAHEAAQAAVQA

-407 MGLGKTSQ
+407 MGMGKTSP
-415 HIVPPG
+415 HILPAG
-421 GSVGAV
+421 TSV
-427 GDIETPAWVTGPQN
+427 GDIETPAWVTGQHN

-469 RNLDSGVPVQNQLVI
+469 RNIDSGVPVQNQLVI

-507 ALFLVVGGLIY
+507 LVFLAVGGLIY
-518 SQVSHKTPDKPPAP
+518 SQVASNNSGKPAQP

-551 YQEGRYAEAVKEFK
+551 YAEGRYANAVAELK
-565 KANEL
+565 KANSL
-570 ARKFPE
+570 ARSFPE

-596 GYKDAEPCLSHA
+596 DYKDAESCLNHA
-608 DMILKALKETKGKEY
+608 DIILKSQKETKGKEY

-634 LNTGDYEAAEPCF
+634 LNSGDFDAAAPCF
-647 KAAYDIRINLPG
+647 KAAYDIRIKAPG
-659 NEKADAADSLQG
+659 SEKADAADSLQG
-671 LASVLIQKRD
+671 LASVLIQKKD
-681 FQGAIKKLQEA
+681 LQGAIKKLQEA

-709 VITDLARAEQLAVN
+709 VLTDLARAEQLA
-723 IANSS
+723 AT
-728 DKKDQLTKIVPL
+728 KRDQLPKIAQI
-740 YEEALQVSGKIFPPD
+740 YEEAITLSGKVFPSD

-764 AYATLLYNQGNLPDA
+764 AYATLLYNQEKYADA

-790 TNNGGANSVDMAQM
+790 TKNGGEKSVDMAQM

-809 ILYLTRRRF
+809 ILYYKEKRF

-823 AVAEAIKIGTNKLG
+823 LLAEAISIGTQKLG
-837 ETSDA
+837 ETNDA
-842 VQRWKELRDRIK
+842 VRRWKALRAQCQ
-854 KARKHG
+854 KARRHG

>member
-1 MSVNNPQSPGST
+1 MSVNNPQSTGSSKT
-13 KSCTACGRRFQGDVT
+13 CTACGRRYQGDMT
-28 VCPDDNMPLMTIMEE
+28 VCPDDNMPLMTVPDE

-149 IPIARAIGIFL
+149 IPVPRAIGIFL

-274 HVNEQIP
+274 HVNETIP

-306 DPEERYAS
+306 NPDDRYAS
-314 MNDLRADLEVC
+314 MNDLRADLEQC

-361 VPLGATP
+361 VGLNTPLPSQINTGSE
-368 PHGHTPAS
+368 TPAEHQ
-376 GSYTQVDNA
+376 TALQNA
-385 NFQTSQQAAEAAVQA
+385 HAAAEAAVQA
-400 AAQRQEA
+400 AADAQDA
-407 MGLGKTSQ
+407 ALGKTSAQ
-415 HIVPPG
+415 VVPPG
-421 GSVGAV
+421 GSVPEV
-427 GDIETPAWVTGPQN
+427 ETPASWVTAPHQIPQGAAE
-441 IPPGSEGTVGNVTGS
+441 PVGNVTGS
-456 ISITGP
+456 ISISGP
-462 VVPPEQV
+462 TVPADQV
-469 RNLDSGVPVQNQLVI
+469 RNIDSGVASNNQLVI
-484 TYSQPQVQQKA
+484 TYSQPVAQEKTG
-495 PLDMRLVAGGAV
+495 LDKRIIIAGAAVLVLG
-507 ALFLVVGGLIY
+507 VGGFVF
-518 SQVSHKTPDKPPAP
+518 SQMGHNTSQPDQP
-532 HIVAN
+532 HVVAN
-537 PKTYEDFTSSGLTH
+537 PKTYEDFTSSGLSH
-551 YQEGRYAEAVKEFK
+551 YSEGRYADAVKELK
-565 KANEL
+565 KANDF
-570 ARKFPE
+570 ARSFAE

-596 GYKDAEPCLSHA
+596 DYKEAEACLNHA
-608 DMILKALKETKGKEY
+608 ALILRNTNQTQGKEF
-623 ARVQQDFGEMR
+623 ARVQQDLGELR
-634 LNTGDYEAAEPCF
+634 LNSGDLKAAEACF
-647 KAAYDIRINLPG
+647 K
-659 NEKADAADSLQG
+659 KALDVRMKLSGTDKEDAADSLQG
-671 LASVLIQKRD
+671 LASISIQRRNYKD
-681 FQGAIKKLQEA
+681 AIAKLHEA
-692 KSLIE
+692 QKLIE

-709 VITDLARAEQLAVN
+709 VVTDLARAEQMAATKKEQL
-723 IANSS
+723 SS
-728 DKKDQLTKIVPL
+728 IQAEYEQALSLGTKV
-740 YEEALQVSGKIFPPD
+740 YPPD

-764 AYATLLYNQGNLPDA
+764 ALATILYSEDKLDDA
-779 ENRFNEAIRIT
+779 EARFNEAIRIT
-790 TNNGGANSVDMAQM
+790 TKNGGEKSVDMAQM

-809 ILYLTRRRF
+809 ILNMRQQRY
-818 GAAEQ
+818 GGAEQ
-823 AVAEAIKIGTNKLG
+823 LFADAIKIGTQKLG
-837 ETSDA
+837 ETNDA
-842 VQRWKELRDRIK
+842 VRRWQKYKAECEKLRR
-854 KARKHG
+854 RG

>member
-1 MSVNNPQSPGST
+1 MSVNNPQSTGSNKT
-13 KSCTACGRRFQGDVT
+13 CTACGRRFKGDMT
-28 VCPDDNMPLMTIMEE
+28 VCPDDNMPLMTVPDE

-123 PSNQPYLVMDFLE
+123 PNNQPYLVMDFLE

-274 HVNEQIP
+274 HVNESIP

-288 EAEIPERLEQI
+288 EAEIPERLEAI

-306 DPEERYAS
+306 DPDERYAS
-314 MNDLRADLEVC
+314 MNDLRADLEMC

-361 VPLGATP
+361 VGLGAPP
-368 PHGHTPAS
+368 PHTPSTGTHTHVDGQS
-376 GSYTQVDNA
+376 GPQPGS
-385 NFQTSQQAAEAAVQA
+385 SQAAAEAAVHA
-400 AAQRQEA
+400 AALAQDA
-407 MGLGKTSQ
+407 ALGKTSP
-415 HIVPPG
+415 HVVPPG
-421 GSVGAV
+421 DAV
-427 GDIETPAWVTGPQN
+427 GDIEVPAWVTGPQS
-441 IPPGSEGTVGNVTGS
+441 IPQSESSTVGNVTGS
-456 ISITGP
+456 ISISGP
-462 VVPPEQV
+462 VVPADQV
-469 RNLDSGVPVQNQLVI
+469 RNLDSSGSPQNQLVI
-484 TYSQPQVQQKA
+484 TYSQPQVQEKS
-495 PLDMRLVAGGAV
+495 PLDMRLVAAGAV
-507 ALFLVVGGLIY
+507 VVFLGVGGLIW
-518 SQVSHKTPDKPPAP
+518 SQVGNQSKAPEP

-551 YQEGRYAEAVKEFK
+551 YAEGRYANAVAELK
-565 KANEL
+565 KANTL
-570 ARKFPE
+570 ARSFPE
-576 TDKRKLESWINL
+576 TDKRKLDSWINL
-588 GEAHVAND
+588 GEAQVAND
-596 GYKDAEPCLSHA
+596 DYKEAESCLNHA
-608 DMILKALKETKGKEY
+608 SMILSNSKQTKGKEY
-623 ARVQQDFGEMR
+623 ARVQQDLGEMR
-634 LNTGDYEAAEPCF
+634 LNSGDYDSAEPCF
-647 KAAYDIRINLPG
+647 KTALNIRMNLTG
-659 NEKADAADSLQG
+659 TDKEDAADSLQG
-671 LASVLIQKRD
+671 LASVSIQKRNYQD
-681 FQGAIKKLQEA
+681 AIAKLQQA
-692 KSLIE
+692 QKLIE
-697 STSGKEDRDYVA
+697 ANSGKDDRDYVA
-709 VITDLARAEQLAVN
+709 VITDLARAEQMAATKREQLPN
-723 IANSS
+723 IAS
-728 DKKDQLTKIVPL
+728 I
-740 YEEALQVSGKIFPPD
+740 YEEALKVSEKVFPPD

-764 AYATLLYNQGNLPDA
+764 AYATLLFVENNYGDA

-790 TNNGGANSVDMAQM
+790 TKNGGEKSVDMAQM

-809 ILYLTRRRF
+809 ILYIKQKRY

-823 AVAEAIKIGTNKLG
+823 LLAEAIAIGTKKLG
-837 ETSDA
+837 ETNDA
-842 VQRWKELRDRIK
+842 VRRWKNLRAQCEKLR
-854 KARKHG
+854 RRG

>member
-1 MSVNNPQSPGST
+1 MSVNNPQSTGSN
-13 KSCTACGRRFQGDVT
+13 KSCTACGRRFQGDLT
-28 VCPDDNMPLMTIMEE
+28 VCPDDNMPLMTLPDE

-149 IPIARAIGIFL
+149 IPVARAIGIFL

-168 AHQKGIVHRDLKPS
+168 AHQKGIVHRDMKPS

-207 SSVDGETDN
+207 SSVDGESDS

-232 EQFRGKSMDARSDI
+232 EQFRGKSLDARSDI

-274 HVNEQIP
+274 HVNESIP

-288 EAEIPERLEQI
+288 EAEIPEPLEQI

-306 DPEERYAS
+306 DPDARYAS
-314 MNDLRADLEVC
+314 MNDLRADLERC

-336 AFLRSGN
+336 AFLRSSN

-350 LMAFPSGTYRS
+350 LLAFPSGTYRS
-361 VPLGATP
+361 ITGSSHTP
-368 PHGHTPAS
+368 PTGITGTGEGQSSQHTPPQPHTHA
-376 GSYTQVDNA
+376 
-385 NFQTSQQAAEAAVQA
+385 AAEAAVQA
-400 AAQRQEA
+400 AADAQAAQA
-407 MGLGKTSQ
+407 ALSQ
-415 HIVPPG
+415 TQQAGSQIPP
-421 GSVGAV
+421 
-427 GDIETPAWVTGPQN
+427 GDIETPAWVTAPHVIPQ
-441 IPPGSEGTVGNVTGS
+441 SSDATAGNVTGS
-456 ISITGP
+456 ISISGGP
-462 VVPPEQV
+462 VVPADQV
-469 RNLDSGVPVQNQLVI
+469 RSFDTQSSQNQLVI
-484 TYSQPQVQQKA
+484 TYSQPQIERKA
-495 PLDMRLVAGGAV
+495 GVDMRVVGAV
-507 ALFLVVGGLIY
+507 GAVVVLGVGGFLF
-518 SQVSHKTPDKPPAP
+518 SQVNPSGKQSGSSNQP
-532 HIVAN
+532 HLVAN
-537 PKTYEDFTSSGLTH
+537 PKSYEDFTNSGLTH
-551 YQEGRYAEAVKEFK
+551 YSEGRYSNAVSELK
-565 KANEL
+565 KANDL
-570 ARKFPE
+570 ARKFAAN
-576 TDKRKLESWINL
+576 DKRKLESWINL
-588 GEAHVAND
+588 GEAQVAND
-596 GYKDAEPCLSHA
+596 DYKDAESNLMHA
-608 DMILKALKETKGKEY
+608 QMLLNSQKDTKGKEY
-623 ARVQQDFGEMR
+623 ARVQQDLGEMR
-634 LNTGDYEAAEPCF
+634 LNSGDYDAAKPCF
-647 KAAYDIRINLPG
+647 ETALNIRMGLSG
-659 NEKADAADSLQG
+659 TDKEDAGDSLQG
-671 LASVLIQKRD
+671 LASI
-681 FQGAIKKLQEA
+681 AIANRNYADAIAKLQQA
-692 KSLIE
+692 QKLIE
-697 STSGKEDRDYVA
+697 SISGKDDRDYVA
-709 VITDLARAEQLAVN
+709 VVTDLARAEQMA
-723 IANSS
+723 AT
-728 DKKDQLTKIVPL
+728 KRDQLPKIAAI
-740 YEEALQVSGKIFPPD
+740 YEEALKISEKAFPPD

-764 AYATLLYNQGNLPDA
+764 AYATLLFVQGDLPSA
-779 ENRFNEAIRIT
+779 ETRFTEAIRIT
-790 TNNGGANSVDMAQM
+790 TKNGGQNSVDMAQM

-809 ILYLTRRRF
+809 ILYVKQKRF

-823 AVAEAIKIGTNKLG
+823 LFTEAISIGTKKLG
-837 ETSDA
+837 ETNDA
-842 VQRWKELRDRIK
+842 VRRWKTLRAQCEKLR
-854 KARKHG
+854 RRG

>member
-1 MSVNNPQSPGST
+1 MSVNNPQSTGSNKT
-13 KSCTACGRRFQGDVT
+13 CTACGRRFKGDLT
-28 VCPDDNMPLMTIMEE
+28 VCPDDNMPLMTLPDE

-149 IPIARAIGIFL
+149 IPIPRAIGIFL

-274 HVNEQIP
+274 HVNESIP
-281 PFSVTAP
+281 PFSVTCP
-288 EAEIPERLEQI
+288 EAQIPERLETI

-306 DPEERYAS
+306 DPDERYAS
-314 MNDLRADLEVC
+314 MNDLRADLEMC

-361 VPLGATP
+361 VGLN
-368 PHGHTPAS
+368 TPAANTTS
-376 GSYTQVDNA
+376 SSMHTHVDHQGLTPGSPHA
-385 NFQTSQQAAEAAVQA
+385 AAEAAVQA
-400 AAQRQEA
+400 AAQAQDAALNR
-407 MGLGKTSQ
+407 TSSQ
-415 HIVPPG
+415 ILPPG
-421 GSVGAV
+421 GAI
-427 GDIETPAWVTGPQN
+427 GDIEVPVWVTGPQS
-441 IPPGSEGTVGNVTGS
+441 IPQPESSTVGNVTGS
-456 ISITGP
+456 ISISGP
-462 VVPPEQV
+462 VVPAEQV
-469 RNLDSGVPVQNQLVI
+469 RNLDSGGSPQNQLVI
-484 TYSQPQVQQKA
+484 TYSHPQVHEKA
-495 PLDMRLVAGGAV
+495 SFDMRIVAAGAAV
-507 ALFLVVGGLIY
+507 VLLAVGGLIW
-518 SQVSHKTPDKPPAP
+518 SQVGNTNKSTQP

-537 PKTYEDFTSSGLTH
+537 PHTFEDFTSSGLTH
-551 YQEGRYAEAVKEFK
+551 YSEGRYADAVAELK
-565 KANEL
+565 KANAL
-570 ARKFPE
+570 ARSFPE
-576 TDKRKLESWINL
+576 SDKRKLDSWINL
-588 GEAHVAND
+588 GEAQVAND
-596 GYKDAEPCLSHA
+596 DYKEAESCLNHA
-608 DMILKALKETKGKEY
+608 AMILSSEKQTKGKEY
-623 ARVQQDFGEMR
+623 ARVQQDLGEMR
-634 LNTGDYEAAEPCF
+634 LNSGDYDAAEPCF
-647 KAAYDIRINLPG
+647 KTALGIRMNLSG
-659 NEKADAADSLQG
+659 TEKEDAADSLQG
-671 LASVLIQKRD
+671 LASISIQRRNYQD
-681 FQGAIKKLQEA
+681 AIAKLQQA
-692 KSLIE
+692 QKLIE
-697 STSGKEDRDYVA
+697 ANSGKEDRDYVA
-709 VITDLARAEQLAVN
+709 VITDLARAEQMAALAVN
-723 IANSS
+723 
-728 DKKDQLTKIVPL
+728 KLDQLPKIASI
-740 YEEALQVSGKIFPPD
+740 YEDALKLSNKAFPPD

-764 AYATLLYNQGNLPDA
+764 AYATLLFRQGKMADA

-790 TNNGGANSVDMAQM
+790 TINGGEKSVDMAQM

-809 ILYLTRRRF
+809 LLYVNQKRY

-823 AVAEAIKIGTNKLG
+823 LFADAITIGTRKLG
-837 ETSDA
+837 ETNDA
-842 VQRWKELRDRIK
+842 VRRWKSYRAQCEKQRR
-854 KARKHG
+854 RG